1 MLDASVLIVNY
12 NGKPYL
18 EDLLRSLE
26 RQTHPSFEILV
37 VDNGSTDGSA
47 ALVRQSFPQ
56 VRWIEAGE
64 NLGFAG
70 GNNLGIREARGEY
83 VALLNNDT
91 VVDPRWLEALVEEAR
106 TGPEIAAVGSKIV
119 FARPFVPVT
128 LEVLEPPCEPG
139 LFLARRAGFENCS
152 YDKPLARSGFRDA
165 EPIDG
170 VRGWWA
176 DGPATVLLPVEL
188 AASLDASEYLVLR
201 TWNAWENPLRVRI
214 RIEDAVLT
222 ELDAPP
228 AWHEH
233 RIAVTPELLRKRSF
247 DVLNNAGSFLGED
260 GQAGDRGIFEPD
272 RGQYDVAEDVSALC
286 GCSMLISRSVL
297 ERIGAFDETYFT
309 YFEDIEL
316 SWRLRRAGYRLRYQ
330 PKSLVRHYHAAT
342 SVEGSARFTYYVDR
356 NRILMLLRHAP
367 FRSAIRAYVRELYL
381 LARLVCSRRS
391 LQDPDTRVRLRIQL
405 GLLKHAPRSLWKRFR
420 GWYAHSP
427 RDGDS
432 CT

>member
-91 VVDPRWLEALVEEAR
+91 VVEPEWLQALVEEAR
-106 TGPEIAAVGSKIV
+106 TDPKIAAVGSKIV

-128 LEVLEPPCEPG
+128 LEVLGPPGEPG

-170 VRGWWA
+170 VQGWRA
-176 DGPATVLLPVEL
+176 EGTATVLLPVAPAEFN
-188 AASLDASEYLVLR
+188 DAPEHLVLP
-201 TWNAWENPLRVRI
+201 TWNARDQPLHVGISIENANLGE
-214 RIEDAVLT
+214 IE
-222 ELDAPP
+222 APP
-228 AWHEH
+228 AWYEH
-233 RIAVTPELLRKRSF
+233 RIAVPPEVLRSESF
-247 DVLNNAGSFLGED
+247 DVINNAGSFLGTD

-286 GCSMLISRSVL
+286 GCSMLLSRSILKHV
-297 ERIGAFDETYFT
+297 GAFDETYFT

-330 PKSLVRHYHAAT
+330 PKSLVRHYHAST
-342 SVEGSARFTYYVDR
+342 SVEGSSRFTYYVDR

-367 FRSAIRAYVRELYL
+367 FRSAIRAYARELYL
-381 LARLVCSRRS
+381 LARLLYSRRS

-420 GWYAHSP
+420 GVST
-427 RDGDS
+427 D
-432 CT
+432 